1 MQKSK
6 WSRLDNTFDN
16 ATSGSFKK
24 TDILATDHNDK
35 LLNNISDPDIADA
48 YTNVFKPAYDA
59 FKLAFTT
66 VLTAE
71 ARYGGRTRNTE
82 DLWKTL
88 TANADDWSFAV
99 EATPGGLFRKNT
111 LNYSTIFPNGYAP
124 FQKGAYEQ
132 RVRAVA
138 SLIDILGDY
147 TALANVKNQVTIFY
161 NTLLAARTEQQG
173 FENELA
179 KTRTDVANARQELVD
194 AMHRIMGLLLYK
206 YAPNTAAIDDY
217 YDLTLLRTINR
228 SGSNDNDTLPN
239 AIDILP
245 AMQRTIANGV
255 YDNTNFVK
263 LINTGAVDLQVWSS
277 NNETSTIPSNALTI
291 APEET
296 ITISVATIADGS
308 TNLTYIIAANADT
321 LDKGKVIVII
331 E

>member
-16 ATSGSFKK
+16 ATIGSYKK

-35 LLNNISDPDIADA
+35 LLNNMSDPDIADA
-48 YTNVFKPAYDA
+48 YTNVFKPPYDA

-66 VLTAE
+66 VMTAE

-82 DLWKTL
+82 DMWKAL
-88 TANADDWSFAV
+88 AANIDDWSFAV
-99 EATPGGLFRKNT
+99 EATPGGLFRKGT

-132 RVRAVA
+132 RLRSVA

-147 TALANVKNQVTIFY
+147 SALANVKTQVNNFY
-161 NTLLAARTEQQG
+161 TTLLAARTEQQG

-217 YDLTLLRTINR
+217 YDLSLLRTIGRN
-228 SGSNDNDTLPN
+228 GSSDDIVLPN
-239 AIDILP
+239 ALDVLP

-255 YDNTNFVK
+255 YDSTTFVK
-263 LINTGAVDLQVWSS
+263 FIKILFKIGGKTQVFQKVVSLQKFFEVKDQNCIIRWS
-277 NNETSTIPSNALTI
+277 LF
-291 APEET
+291 
-296 ITISVATIADGS
+296 
-308 TNLTYIIAANADT
+308 
-321 LDKGKVIVII
+321 
-331 E
+331 